1 VPLLLGMVFV
11 YSVEHVAH
19 ACTARAK
26 DESGVTD
33 EVTTGRR
40 VHVHH
45 HDHHHDH
52 HHAHSSGHKHDAE
65 EGWSERPVEIDSV
78 APQHPSSLAVDD
90 ADVSKVALSGSH
102 RWDPV
107 AWTVL
112 IGDGAHNIVDG
123 LIIGSAFTGCSS
135 SLGWAVTVAI
145 VLHELPSEISDYII
159 LRRAGLSVKQAC
171 LANLASSLT
180 AFIGLFVSL
189 GIGSVDSSLHS
200 VLLSF
205 ASGIFLFLGATDV
218 MPELIHCHKTDA
230 MHLMSPVLGMLIG
243 MGAVYLTVMNHTH
256 GCGDDHDGHDH

>member
-11 YSVEHVAH
+11 YTVEHVAH
-19 ACTARAK
+19 GWTAKAK
-26 DESGVTD
+26 DQSGVTD

-45 HDHHHDH
+45 HGHHHDH
-52 HHAHSSGHKHDAE
+52 DGEHVHDAE
-65 EGWSERPVEIDSV
+65 GGGFEKPAAIDSV
-78 APQHPSSLAVDD
+78 GPQEPSSSAVEDS
-90 ADVSKVALSGSH
+90 DVSKVALAH
-102 RWDPV
+102 KPFWDPV

-112 IGDGAHNIVDG
+112 IGDSTHNVVDG
-123 LIIGSAFTGCSS
+123 LILGAAFTGCSS